1 MFARGLVN
9 YSLDELRRIA
19 GIKTEQ
25 IASVL
30 GYCPYEE
37 VVHRDNLAVI
47 SRDGPINTQS
57 RISRDET
64 APDNAAAIPK

>member
-1 MFARGLVN
+1 VN
-9 YSLDELRRIA
+9 YSLDDLRRIA

-25 IASVL
+25 IAAVL
-30 GYCPYEE
+30 GYCPSED

-47 SRDGPINTQS
+47 SRDGPINTKS

-64 APDNAAAIPK
+64 APDNAAAIPE

>member
-1 MFARGLVN
+1 MN
-9 YSLDELRRIA
+9 YSLDELRRIP

-25 IASVL
+25 IAAVL

-47 SRDGPINTQS
+47 SRGDTGPENGGSQT
-57 RISRDET
+57 RDPD
-64 APDNAAAIPK
+64 APTT